1 MQKFKTAI
9 LIIVIASIN
18 SCQFNQSV
26 KKDLKTGAYSKG
38 NGIGIEEI
46 LIEINGEAENRNEFV
61 FGEEINIIFRNVNGL
76 KSSDKKT
83 FPGISMY
90 IIKNKKDT
98 VLSHPNLLKN
108 GTDLSPLELRA
119 NFTTALPHRNNEKY
133 ELKIEIWDKKGNGK
147 FNYELPFEIKKNNL
161 LELKNNG
168 VKYSNIYLWNETLKR
183 TVSDNNIS
191 SKHQFILILNEIEG
205 LKLTNGKVFPIFSI
219 DLQDKNGNKLLSNPN
234 LLSDY
239 EKEGVN
245 PEDLKSQLFAKL
257 SFTNGK
263 INNPCKLVAKLK
275 DRNSL
280 KEINIS
286 SELNIN

>member
-9 LIIVIASIN
+9 LIIVIATIN

-46 LIEINGEAENRNEFV
+46 LIEINGKEENRNEFV
-61 FGEEINIIFRNVNGL
+61 FGEEINIIFRNVSGL
-76 KSSDKKT
+76 KSLNKKT

-90 IIKNKKDT
+90 IIKNEKDT

-119 NFTTALPHRNNEKY
+119 NFTTALPYRNNEKY

-161 LELKNNG
+161 LEVKNKG
-168 VKYSNIYLWNETLKR
+168 VQYSNIYLWNETLKQ
-183 TVSDNNIS
+183 TVFDNNIS

-245 PEDLKSQLFAKL
+245 PKDLKSQLFAKL
-257 SFTNGK
+257 NFTNGK

>member
-9 LIIVIASIN
+9 LIIVIATIN

-46 LIEINGEAENRNEFV
+46 LIEINGKEENRNEFV
-61 FGEEINIIFRNVNGL
+61 FGEEINIIFRNVSGL
-76 KSSDKKT
+76 KSLNKKT

-90 IIKNKKDT
+90 IIKNEKDT

-161 LELKNNG
+161 LEVKNKG
-168 VKYSNIYLWNETLKR
+168 VQYSNIYLWNETLKQ
-183 TVSDNNIS
+183 TVFDNNIS

-245 PEDLKSQLFAKL
+245 PKDLKSQLFAKL
-257 SFTNGK
+257 NFTNGK

-286 SELNIN
+286 SKLNIN